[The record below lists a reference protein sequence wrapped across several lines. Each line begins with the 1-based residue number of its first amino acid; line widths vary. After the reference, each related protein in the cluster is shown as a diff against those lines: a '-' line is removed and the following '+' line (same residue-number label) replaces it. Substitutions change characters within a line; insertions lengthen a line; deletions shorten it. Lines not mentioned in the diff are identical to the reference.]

1 MIKLLDCVLL
11 TASALNLDAKFGE
24 QLTDTEKLL
33 IRCANNCLDEITSE
47 YLPLKSEIKVKS
59 TNGSIPYSHIAD
71 TVYDVV
77 SVTDSK
83 GERVKFTLMPSRIKV
98 DRDDEYTVLYC
109 TRIQT
114 LEINDEIPSELHLSP
129 RIISYGIIA
138 EYLLVT
144 GFYEEAVTY
153 DTRFKD
159 ALKRAISGVRERKV
173 KGRRWLI

>member
-59 TNGSIPYSHIAD
+59 TNGSIPYSHI
-71 TVYDVV
+71 DVV

-144 GFYEEAVTY
+144 Y

>member
-1 MIKLLDCVLL
+1 MKLKECILL
-11 TASALNLDAKFGE
+11 AASALNLDVAFDE

-47 YLPLKSEIKVKS
+47 YIPLKCELTVQSS
-59 TNGSIPYSHIAD
+59 NGSIPYSLISD
-71 TVYDVV
+71 TVYDVI
-77 SVTDSK
+77 SVTDIN
-83 GERVKFTLMPSRIKV
+83 GARVRFSLMPSRIKV
-98 DRDDEYTVLYC
+98 DKDGAYKVIYC
-109 TRIQT
+109 TRAPT
-114 LEINDEIPSELHLSP
+114 LQLEDDVPIELHLTP
-129 RIISYGIIA
+129 RIISYGIAA

-159 ALKRAISGVRERKV
+159 ALKRALSGHGEKRL